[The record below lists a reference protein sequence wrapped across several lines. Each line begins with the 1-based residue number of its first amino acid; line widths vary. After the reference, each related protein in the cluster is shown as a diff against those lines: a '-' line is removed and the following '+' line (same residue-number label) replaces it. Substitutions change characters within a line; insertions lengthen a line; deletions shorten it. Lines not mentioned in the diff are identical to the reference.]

1 MPSAAG
7 LLFLDPALCERTV
20 FGALDSTVKI
30 AVGKI
35 VDDANLRLRIKNV
48 PIVNAANTA
57 KSGMPSE
64 ASHNAQ

>member
-30 AVGKI
+30 AVGKV
-35 VDDANLRLRIKNV
+35 VDDAATLRIKNV